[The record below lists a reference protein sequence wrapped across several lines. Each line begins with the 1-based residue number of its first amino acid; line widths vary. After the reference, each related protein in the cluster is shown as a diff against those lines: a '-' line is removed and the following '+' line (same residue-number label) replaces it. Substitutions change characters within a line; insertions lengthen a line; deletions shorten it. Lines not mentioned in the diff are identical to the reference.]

1 MNKRYYIIV
10 LLFIIAGIQS
20 AWSQKIVLHLE
31 GNQKIEYNVARLD
44 SITFIE
50 EESSEIG
57 DNTDPSVTDDAIDI
71 TNNSATLVGYATSI
85 RDNLS
90 TDLRVGFIY
99 SLEGTPSKN
108 NGTQVDVSTND
119 VAEDGRYT
127 KTINNLLSDATYYYR
142 SFVYQSGIWFYGKV
156 KSFTTKGIDVYFT
169 TGAATAIT
177 CFSAKV
183 SFSVAVEP
191 PHSSL
196 TYGICYGTNIEPSIS
211 DNIVTAFPNTFT
223 LQLRKLTG
231 GTTYYYRPYAI
242 VDDQTYYGTIRTFRT
257 LDDNVVETGSIDEET
272 LTITSHF
279 TIGGGDYSSLVLGV
293 CYGKTEV
300 PTINDKTVITK
311 EVDNDNNYTV
321 ELVSPGMDTIYYRS
335 FILIDGIAHYG
346 DIKRFVPK
354 IVTCARAV
362 EITNAMN
369 DGATSKENYTLT
381 GYITD
386 VVGRVDKNQ
395 QSFWM
400 ADTKD
405 GGHVFYSFWANLP
418 EGVSQFVAG
427 TKIKLTGQLMK
438 YVKNGEVTPEMKNG
452 NVEILDEVE
461 GGGQG
466 GEQGGSEYSID
477 LSYTGGANFY
487 DNGVATIN
495 GEADCKVLKIGTS
508 KAAGDFTLSV
518 PAGKHSFYAVTWKGA
533 GTADVILKK
542 GEEVIKTITVKE
554 NDGATQ
560 NSPYTITVT
569 SADKYEFEVATA
581 CDVTVTSDKRIIFFG
596 IK

>member
-156 KSFTTKGIDVYFT
+156 KSFTTKGIKWSYIT
-169 TGAATAIT
+169 EAATSIT
-177 CFSAKV
+177 CYSAKV
-183 SFSVAVEP
+183 SGYVDV
-191 PHSSL
+191 HSPYTSF
-196 TYGICYGTNIEPSIS
+196 TYGICYGTNVEPTIS
-211 DNIVTAFPNTFT
+211 DNIINASSNSFT
-223 LQLRKLTG
+223 LQLRKLLG
-231 GTTYYYRPYAI
+231 GTNYYYRPFAI
-242 VDDQTYYGTIRTFRT
+242 VDGQTYYGAESTFRT
-257 LDDNVVETGSIDEET
+257 LDDNVVETGDIDEKK
-272 LTITSHF
+272 LTVTSHL
-279 TIGGGDYSSLVLGV
+279 TIGGGAYSSLVLGV

-300 PTINDKTVITK
+300 PTVNDKIVTTN
-311 EVDNDNNYTV
+311 EVDDDNNYTV
-321 ELVSPGMDTIYYRS
+321 TLVSPPGGTIYYRS
-335 FILIDGIAHYG
+335 YILIDGIAHYG
-346 DIKRFVPK
+346 DIKRYARNT
-354 IVTCARAV
+354 VTCAQAV
-362 EITNAMN
+362 ELTMALD
-369 DGATSKENYTLT
+369 DGAISKDTYTIT
-381 GYITD
+381 GYITE
-386 VVGRVDKNQ
+386 VIGKVDKNQ

-400 ADTKD
+400 ADTQD
-405 GGHVFYSFWANLP
+405 GGHVFYAFWTNLP
-418 EGVSQFVAG
+418 EGVSQFVEG
-427 TKIKLTGQLMK
+427 SKIMLTGKLMK
-438 YVKNGEVTPEMKNG
+438 YVKNGTVTPEMKNG
-452 NVEILDEVE
+452 DVEIL
-461 GGGQG
+461 GGT
-466 GEQGGSEYSID
+466 SAYSID
-477 LSYTGGANFY
+477 LSYTGGSNFI

-495 GEADCKVLKIGTS
+495 GVADCPVLKIGTS
-508 KAAGDFTLSV
+508 KAAGDFTLTV
-518 PAGKHSFYAVTWKGA
+518 PAGKHSFYAVTWNGA